1 MQGENKGIRGK
12 YCTYKCD
19 VCCNSTL
26 GMCKATSTRFQGL
39 IEMWTSF
46 LCPLEDSTFHNL
58 AYLKGECED
67 CGIDMLM
74 TCLGKRIKG
83 VGK

>member
-1 MQGENKGIRGK
+1 
-12 YCTYKCD
+12 
-19 VCCNSTL
+19 
-26 GMCKATSTRFQGL
+26 MCKATSTRFQGL

-67 CGIDMLM
+67 YGIDMLM
-74 TCLGKRIKG
+74 TCPSEKDKRSGKMML
-83 VGK
+83 